1 MSHQRLPPPEPASCL
16 VRPYPS
22 SQKGGTLIAEDVTDR
37 DEHRRRLCDP
47 DGYRPRECF
56 RCHHAV
62 LHVHDHP
69 ARVLAADSLEPATGI
84 VRYRCAACEAVW
96 RILPAFVARHLW
108 RSWDTV
114 KRRPRSPR
122 CPSARCSDGA
132 HACGRGRS
140 RWCSCSP
147 PALPSCSCASRS
159 PSDTRAAAKTSCMPM
174 SPMGQSERAIRS
186 PPWRLISIDSCRGS
200 VSCSRRDLRARWDS
214 RGEKCRSHREW
225 R

>member
-62 LHVHDHP
+62 LHVHDRP
-69 ARVLAADSLEPATGI
+69 ARVLAADSLEPTTGI

-114 KRRPRSPR
+114 NATTVAAPAPPTQPPVPERTLQRWR
-122 CPSARCSDGA
+122 ARLRAWAITLVQLFATSFAELLVRIAFTVGHEGSREDLVHAYVAHGA
-132 HACGRGRS
+132 
-140 RWCSCSP
+140 
-147 PALPSCSCASRS
+147 
-159 PSDTRAAAKTSCMPM
+159 
-174 SPMGQSERAIRS
+174 ERAGNPLAALAAPIH
-186 PPWRLISIDSCRGS
+186 RLMPG
-200 VSCSRRDLRARWDS
+200 LRLM
-214 RGEKCRSHREW
+214 
-225 R
+225 